1 MSPWARVMLGAFQ
14 SLNSTSSTFSPSLAG
29 FAHGDFQRRGEG
41 GGGADLQRGV
51 GGLGRAAAEEDGQAQ
66 GFQGVPAWWALNERE
81 SGVRPSAGARPGAG
95 GRRRRR
101 VPPAGARGRRR
112 RASPQG
118 AGSVGGLVAAAC
130 LQLGHHQVD
139 EVGVAL
145 RLHGAGQIEAVQAG
159 IGDPAFE
166 VVGDLARVAYQGH
179 VAAAQGQLVEEL
191 AHGGVG
197 ARHGEVLHHRL
208 DGVVLLVADRL
219 VESVAR
225 QVDAAGAGEVRQ
237 AGLGAGVAAVLG
249 MLVAGPGR
257 GGGAD
262 HVDAHE
268 DPDVLGAT
276 AGADHR
282 RADALHQLAGGLA
295 GLSGDEHAFG
305 VARGEGQATLRGA
318 GLEQHRGALWRG
330 PRRGG
335 SPRPGRTRHGGGSC
349 GSSPAARRPVA
360 GGRRAPRRLPSCPPR
375 ACRGPPGTRRR
386 GRSGG
391 RARSCADWPM
401 ALAAL
406 SR

>member
-1 MSPWARVMLGAFQ
+1 MREMFSMVGSLRLKERTVRRRPPARGRG
-14 SLNSTSSTFSPSLAG
+14 LA
-29 FAHGDFQRRGEG
+29 EG
-41 GGGADLQRGV
+41 GAGVFRLQARA
-51 GGLGRAAAEEDGQAQ
+51 AAAEE
-66 GFQGVPAWWALNERE
+66 LL
-81 SGVRPSAGARPGAG
+81 
-95 GRRRRR
+95 
-101 VPPAGARGRRR
+101 
-112 RASPQG
+112 PQG

-145 RLHGAGQIEAVQAG
+145 RLHGAGQVEAVQAG

-249 MLVAGPGR
+249 MLVAGLGR
-257 GGGAD
+257 GGGDD

-276 AGADHR
+276 AGTDHR

-330 PRRGG
+330 LGEVVALDLVELAMVADLVDLLRPRVEPALAVGEHRVVF
-335 SPRPGRTRHGGGSC
+335 
-349 GSSPAARRPVA
+349 PAAFPELVEDLQVLVGAVVA
-360 GGRRAPRRLPSCPPR
+360 AVVLDLPRTGPW
-375 ACRGPPGTRRR
+375 RGPRFPG
-386 GRSGG
+386 
-391 RARSCADWPM
+391 
-401 ALAAL
+401 